1 MATLHRDFDSTDVPD
16 ADPFEV
22 LPDNTMVPA
31 VLDKS
36 EMKPTN
42 KGDGHYLSLEFVV
55 IEGKYEGRRF
65 FDRLNLDN
73 PNEQAVKIAERALS
87 ALCHATGQ
95 LKVSDSDELHG
106 IPVLLKLGIDPAKGE
121 FPARNKIKTYLPIEE
136 KKAAE
141 KASAAAGDAPSGKP
155 AAPWASKKS

>member
-1 MATLHRDFDSTDVPD
+1 MAQLHRDFDATDVPD

-22 LPDNTMVPA
+22 LPDNTLLTA

-36 EMKPTN
+36 EMKPTKN
-42 KGDGHYLSLEFVV
+42 GSGSYLSVEFVV

-87 ALCHATGQ
+87 ALCHATGK

-106 IPVLLKLGIDPAKGE
+106 IPVRIKLGIDPAKGE
-121 FPARNKIKTYLPIEE
+121 YPARNKIKTYLPVDEAP
-136 KKAAE
+136 KADP
-141 KASAAAGDAPSGKP
+141 KPSTGAKP
-155 AAPWASKKS
+155 AAPWGKKG